1 MLCLFFFHGIFS
13 LVRICIFLYIGIC
26 FVTASPERIFH
37 VVLNIMHSKCC
48 LTLCQILF
56 FRPCVGPYARYV
68 FMFLFHAVIFWFVL
82 YTYYTYSVVIMFQ
95 KIKRYKRFLFIMI
108 LDSVNNRVGG
118 CSVYSYNKIIQ
129 KSYTGF
135 I

>member
-1 MLCLFFFHGIFS
+1 MLCLFFSRHIFPGPY
-13 LVRICIFLYIGIC
+13 LYFSIHRNF

-56 FRPCVGPYARYV
+56 FRPCVGPYVRYV

-82 YTYYTYSVVIMFQ
+82 YTYYTDSDATMFQ
-95 KIKRYKRFLFIMI
+95 KIKCYKRFLFIMI

-118 CSVYSYNKIIQ
+118 CSIYSYNKIIQ